1 MKLVPVLLALLLV
14 LAASPAMAKQKTDPL
29 LTLGELPNASLLF
42 EENGKEMLSKRA
54 DEPMVPASTLK
65 IVTALA
71 AIDKLGLDYRFTTDF
86 HLDDKKQLW
95 VIGSGDP
102 FMVSE
107 ELDLVATALKERG
120 MTSVN
125 SIVLDGSRYGEDLFV
140 DGRTDTDN
148 PYDAPLS
155 ALAVNFNTV
164 AFQRKKGKGLLQAEK
179 QTPLTKTSRQ
189 LGEVKLK
196 GYGANRVNLKTRER
210 AETYFG
216 ELLVAKLGEAGISVK
231 EGETIRFAKWK
242 GRDKPFYRHENSR
255 NLGQVIK
262 SMLASSSNF
271 IANTLFLYMADKGN
285 GNTLEMADARREMR
299 QWIKR
304 EFGWKDYSVI
314 EGSGLSRGNSL
325 TARQLLQAV
334 KAFEP
339 YRELM
344 PRYKGKVRA
353 KTGTLRGVSCY
364 AGFVNRKGA
373 WQPFCL
379 LINQPVSGAF
389 RKHVAEAM
397 ADNNRLP
404 ALCDSARC

>member
-1 MKLVPVLLALLLV
+1 MKFVSFLLV
-14 LAASPAMAKQKTDPL
+14 LLSFSAAPAAAKQKDPL

-42 EENGKEMLSKRA
+42 EENGKERLSKRA
-54 DEPMVPASTLK
+54 DQPMVPASTLK

-86 HLDDKKQLW
+86 HLDSKKQLW

-107 ELDLVATALKERG
+107 ELALVALALKERG
-120 MTSVN
+120 LASVS

-155 ALAVNFNTV
+155 ALAANFNTV
-164 AFQRKKGKGLLQAEK
+164 AFQRKKSKGLQQAEK
-179 QTPLTKTSRQ
+179 QTPLTKTARQ

-216 ELLVAKLGEAGISVK
+216 ELLAAKLAEAGISVR

-242 GRDKPFYRHENSR
+242 GSNKPFYRHENSR

-262 SMLASSSNF
+262 SMLESSNNF
-271 IANTLFLYMADKGN
+271 IANTLFLYLADKDN
-285 GNTLEMADARREMR
+285 GNTLEMADARLEMQR
-299 QWIKR
+299 WIKR
-304 EFGWKDYSVI
+304 EFGWKNYSII
-314 EGSGLSRGNSL
+314 EGSGLSRGNKLS
-325 TARQLLQAV
+325 ARQMLQAV

-344 PRYKGKVRA
+344 PRYKGKVLA
-353 KTGTLRGVSCY
+353 KTGTLRGVSSY

-373 WQPFCL
+373 WQPFSL
-379 LINQPVSGAF
+379 LINQSVSGAF

-404 ALCDSARC
+404 ALCDSLKC

>member
-1 MKLVPVLLALLLV
+1 MKFLPAFLALLV
-14 LAASPAMAKQKTDPL
+14 VMAASPAMAKQKDPL
-29 LTLGELPNASLLF
+29 LTLKELPNASLLF
-42 EENGKEMLSKRA
+42 EENGKEVLSKRA
-54 DEPMVPASTLK
+54 DQPMVPASTIKL
-65 IVTALA
+65 VTALA
-71 AIDKLGLDYRFTTDF
+71 AIDKLGLDYRFRTDF

-107 ELDLVATALKERG
+107 ELELVAAALKERG
-120 MTSVN
+120 LTAVN
-125 SIVLDGSRYGEDLFV
+125 GIVLDGSRYGEDIFV

-155 ALAVNFNTV
+155 ALAANFNTV

-179 QTPLTKTSRQ
+179 QTPLTKTARE
-189 LGEVKLK
+189 LGAVKLK
-196 GYGANRVNLKTRER
+196 GYGANRVNLKTREQ
-210 AETYFG
+210 AEIYFG
-216 ELLVAKLGEAGISVK
+216 ELLVAKLREAGISVRK
-231 EGETIRFAKWK
+231 GEKIRFARWS
-242 GRDKPFYRHENSR
+242 GNDKPFYRHENSR
-255 NLGQVIK
+255 DLREIIK

-271 IANTLFLYMADKGN
+271 IANTLFIYMADKGN
-285 GNTLEMADARREMR
+285 GNALEMADARLEMQR
-299 QWIKR
+299 WVKR
-304 EFGWKDYSVI
+304 KFGWKSYSII
-314 EGSGLSRGNSL
+314 EGSGLSRGNKLS
-325 TARQLLQAV
+325 ARQMLQAV

-364 AGFVNRKGA
+364 AGFVNRKGR

-379 LINQPVSGAF
+379 LINQTVGGAF

-397 ADNNRLP
+397 ADRKRLP
-404 ALCDSARC
+404 ALCDSVRC

>member
-14 LAASPAMAKQKTDPL
+14 LAASPAMAKQKKDPL
-29 LTLGELPNASLLF
+29 LALGELPNASLLF
-42 EENGKEMLSKRA
+42 EENGKEKLSKRA
-54 DEPMVPASTLK
+54 DHPMVPASTLK

-71 AIDKLGLDYRFTTDF
+71 AIEKLGLDYRFTTDF

-120 MTSVN
+120 LTSVN

-216 ELLVAKLGEAGISVK
+216 ELLVAKLGVAGISVK
-231 EGETIRFAKWK
+231 EGETIRFASWK
-242 GRDKPFYRHENSR
+242 GRD
-255 NLGQVIK
+255 
-262 SMLASSSNF
+262 
-271 IANTLFLYMADKGN
+271 
-285 GNTLEMADARREMR
+285 
-299 QWIKR
+299 
-304 EFGWKDYSVI
+304 
-314 EGSGLSRGNSL
+314 
-325 TARQLLQAV
+325 
-334 KAFEP
+334 
-339 YRELM
+339 
-344 PRYKGKVRA
+344 
-353 KTGTLRGVSCY
+353 
-364 AGFVNRKGA
+364 
-373 WQPFCL
+373 
-379 LINQPVSGAF
+379 
-389 RKHVAEAM
+389 
-397 ADNNRLP
+397 
-404 ALCDSARC
+404 